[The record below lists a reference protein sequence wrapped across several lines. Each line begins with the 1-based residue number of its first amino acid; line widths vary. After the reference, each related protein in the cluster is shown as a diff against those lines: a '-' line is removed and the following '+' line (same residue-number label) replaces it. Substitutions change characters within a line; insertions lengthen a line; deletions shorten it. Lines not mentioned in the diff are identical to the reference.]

1 MAFDAINLQMIEI
14 PCESRADGETW
25 QGNIY
30 GSKRLQRPFIMERAE
45 LDYARTVSQLKDF
58 VVRLPIVGGKKDA
71 CEGHLYLKTEQ
82 QRKPLDM
89 EAVEGKP
96 GETEVEVGF
105 GRAGIVGAL
114 HIIDAAYECMES
126 AAREQ
131 RQGRCR
137 AEVVMVA
144 QRIVDKPCVFA
155 KRSGGV

>member
-45 LDYARTVSQLKDF
+45 LDYARAVSQLEDF
-58 VVRLPIVGGKKDA
+58 VVRLPVVGRKEDA
-71 CEGHLYLKTEQ
+71 REGYLHLEAEQ
-82 QRKPLDM
+82 QRKPLDL
-89 EAVEGKP
+89 ETVEGKP

-114 HIIDAAYECMES
+114 HIINAAYECMES